1 MITPTQNPEID
12 IITENNVDFD
22 SLTIQEQID
31 YMEAGNILYF
41 MDRQKR
47 KAEREAR
54 EAKKQKTI
62 LNKLVCMRGIL

>member
-1 MITPTQNPEID
+1 MIIATRDPDVD

-22 SLTIQEQID
+22 SLTIQEQIE
-31 YMEAGNILYF
+31 YIEADNILYF

-54 EAKKQKTI
+54 KHKSI
-62 LNKLVCMRGIL
+62 VNKLACMCGIL